1 MMPIEKVTLP
11 EKFASFTE
19 HWRPKI
25 VGELNGQEVKV
36 VKFKGEFVWHQHED
50 ADEMFLVWRGRMRVE
65 FRDRA
70 VELAPGEFLIVPRGI
85 EHRTAA
91 EEETEVVLFEPA
103 ATRNTGNV
111 SATMRLTAPGGVKM
125 LGSDFHHDHRHR
137 VMLGVAEGNPD
148 GRGAALFAQFLR
160 ASFED
165 DEWFSAGFPVNI
177 DIFPSHGPADPR
189 AERL

>member
-1 MMPIEKVTLP
+1 MATRIEKITLAK
-11 EKFASFTE
+11 KFAAFTE

-65 FRDRA
+65 FRDQA
-70 VELAPGEFLIVPRGI
+70 IELGPGELLIVPHGI

-103 ATRNTGNV
+103 ATRNTGNI
-111 SATMRLTAPGGVKM
+111 SDDRFTAPGGVK
-125 LGSDFHHDHRHR
+125 
-137 VMLGVAEGNPD
+137 
-148 GRGAALFAQFLR
+148 
-160 ASFED
+160 
-165 DEWFSAGFPVNI
+165 I
-177 DIFPSHGPADPR
+177 
-189 AERL
+189 